1 MNNRTFTYKVKAYD
15 YSLNKSSEFELG
27 TVKVTH
33 DGSLAKK
40 DWTFD
45 TNTISPDDTVHEN
58 TGHGHNEDGSINNI
72 KDNDASTV
80 YNGAI
85 GTDNTGQTLSGDPYV
100 TINMG
105 TSKQLVGLKYT
116 PGNTTAKKFSFKRL
130 FTKNKEVTYDSIS
143 DYEVLVSS
151 DNKKWTK
158 VHSGKFDTTKENT
171 IYFNE
176 SGNDSNKQLW
186 STNAQYVKLVAKG
199 AKTISIGELEL
210 LGQPGDNIEIGSY
223 NNGKYTNGI
232 GRLKSDYTYAKD
244 KTIPAGSILITGEY
258 RGDPAFNVPLV
269 LNENDGN
276 YALQSQVILLAELPD
291 DAQLGEV
298 AQGSWIYW
306 ITPDQQE
313 AIING
318 ESNMKGSQV
327 KAELYRY
334 NKLDSTGAPVGQRL
348 VSDTFLYELPSDLS
362 KLPTIDLAT
371 SKARSSAAKVMEIDQ
386 NTVKKAFENR

>member
-1 MNNRTFTYKVKAYD
+1 M
-15 YSLNKSSEFELG
+15 
-27 TVKVTH
+27 
-33 DGSLAKK
+33 
-40 DWTFD
+40 
-45 TNTISPDDTVHEN
+45 
-58 TGHGHNEDGSINNI
+58 
-72 KDNDASTV
+72 
-80 YNGAI
+80 
-85 GTDNTGQTLSGDPYV
+85 
-100 TINMG
+100 
-105 TSKQLVGLKYT
+105 
-116 PGNTTAKKFSFKRL
+116 
-130 FTKNKEVTYDSIS
+130 
-143 DYEVLVSS
+143 
-151 DNKKWTK
+151 
-158 VHSGKFDTTKENT
+158 
-171 IYFNE
+171 
-176 SGNDSNKQLW
+176 
-186 STNAQYVKLVAKG
+186 KLVAKG

-244 KTIPAGSILITGEY
+244 KVIPQGSILITGEY

-269 LNENDGN
+269 LNEKDGN
-276 YALQSQVILLAELPD
+276 YALQSQVILLAELPE

-306 ITPDQQE
+306 ITPEQE
-313 AIING
+313 KAIING
-318 ESNMKGSQV
+318 EQNIKGSQV

-348 VSDTFLYELPSDLS
+348 VSDTFLYDLPSDLS